1 MHQNHI
7 ELIRECVE
15 TQNKIEA
22 MQTKINFAFVVI
34 TDETDRELLRQT
46 QIDLDAQREALE
58 LQMIQFQLSN

>member
-46 QIDLDAQREALE
+46 QIDLDSQREALE